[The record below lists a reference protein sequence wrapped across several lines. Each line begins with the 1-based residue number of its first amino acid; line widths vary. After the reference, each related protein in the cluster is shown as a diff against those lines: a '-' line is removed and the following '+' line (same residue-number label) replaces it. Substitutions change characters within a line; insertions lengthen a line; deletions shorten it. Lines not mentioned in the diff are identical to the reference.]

1 MFGKRSLLNNEPQV
15 SKSDDLK
22 GMSGYVLTN
31 LGKIEHNPHYDE
43 IGVLLLCFH
52 DDKLHYISRERRK
65 GEENP

>member
-1 MFGKRSLLNNEPQV
+1 MLGKRSLLNNERQV

-22 GMSGYVLTN
+22 EMNGYVTAK
-31 LGKIEHNPHYDE
+31 LGKIGHKRHYDE

-65 GEENP
+65 GEEKS